1 MNKLMAG
8 FARVNATPPL
18 GIGIAGYFQKRLAE
32 GVLDEIEINALALST
47 GDSKVVMI
55 SFDVCYVTNDVLE
68 VYKNHIAE
76 VTGLPLEAIFVHAT
90 HTHTGP
96 FLKRVEGGPLDF
108 LDATEDE
115 SLEEQYGKMVCLKMA
130 DAAQMAL
137 NDLKPAKMGWG
148 VGQAPGVAF
157 IRRYRMKDGSVRT
170 NPGVNNP
177 EILEPIGKTDERVH
191 VLRFDREG
199 ADTIC
204 YVNFANHPDCVGGNL
219 ISGDW
224 PNFVRSTV
232 EKALD
237 NTKCI
242 MFNGAQ
248 GDINHVKVF
257 TKEGDMNGMFIDFD
271 DVSRGYSHAQYIGRV
286 VTGGVL
292 QAFDKV
298 KYVDVDDIKCAMKV
312 IRVPSNMPK
321 PEEMDEARYINEMHK
336 SGRDAELPYE
346 GMMLTTMLADAA
358 RKVRLEHGPEFFEM
372 ELIAVTVGDI
382 AFVGIPGEPF
392 GAIGMALKE
401 TEGFEQVLPSCL
413 TNGSNGYFPS
423 ADAYEQGGY
432 ESRSSNFGPLVAETI
447 VSEAR
452 QMLAEIKN

>member
-1 MNKLMAG
+1 MNNLMAG

-18 GIGIAGYFQKRLAE
+18 GIGIVGYFHKRLAE
-32 GVLDEIEINALALST
+32 GVLDELEINALALAVR
-47 GDSKVVMI
+47 DSKVVLI
-55 SFDVCYVTNDVLE
+55 SFDNCKITNDVLA
-68 VYKNHIAE
+68 VYKEHISK
-76 VTGLPLEAIFVHAT
+76 VTGLPLEAIYIHAT

-96 FLKRVEGGPLDF
+96 MLKKPETTGLNAMFAGQDG
-108 LDATEDE
+108 A
-115 SLEEQYGKMVCLKMA
+115 LEEQYGKMVCLKMA
-130 DAAQMAL
+130 DVAQMAL

-199 ADTIC
+199 AESIVF
-204 YVNFANHPDCVGGNL
+204 VNFGNHPDCVGGNL

-224 PNFVRSTV
+224 PIFVRSTV
-232 EKALD
+232 EKTLD

-242 MFNGAQ
+242 FFNGAQ
-248 GDINHVKVF
+248 GDVNHVKVF

-298 KYVDVDDIKCAMKV
+298 KYVDVDSIKCAMKV

-321 PEEMDEARYINEMHK
+321 PEEMEEARYINEMHV
-336 SGRDAELPYE
+336 SGRDNELPYE
-346 GMMLTTMLADAA
+346 GMMLTTMVADAA
-358 RKVRLEHGPEFFEM
+358 RKIRLEHGPEFFEM
-372 ELIAVTVGDI
+372 ELIAITVGDI

-401 TEGFEQVLPSCL
+401 TEGWEQVIPTCL
-413 TNGSNGYFPS
+413 TNGANGYFPS

-432 ESRSSNFGPLVAETI
+432 ESRSSNFGPLVADTI

-452 QMLAEIKN
+452 QMLAELKK

>member
-18 GIGIAGYFQKRLAE
+18 GIGIVGYFHKRLAE
-32 GVLDEIEINALALST
+32 GVLDELEINALALAAR
-47 GDSKVVMI
+47 DSKVVLI
-55 SFDVCYVTNDVLE
+55 SFDNCYVTNDVLA
-68 VYKNHIAE
+68 VYKKHISK
-76 VTGLPLEAIFVHAT
+76 VTGLPLDAIYIHAT

-96 FLKRVEGGPLDF
+96 MLKKPETTGLNAMFADQDG
-108 LDATEDE
+108 A
-115 SLEEQYGKMVCLKMA
+115 LEEQYGKMVCLKMA

-232 EKALD
+232 EKTLD

-298 KYVDVDDIKCAMKV
+298 KYVDVDSIKSAMKV

-321 PEEMDEARYINEMHK
+321 PEEMEDAKRINEMHLA
-336 SGRDAELPYE
+336 GRDAELPYE
-346 GMMLTTMLADAA
+346 GMMLTTMVADAA

-447 VSEAR
+447 VVEAR
-452 QMLAEIKN
+452 KLLAEIKN

>member
-1 MNKLMAG
+1 MNNLMAG

-18 GIGIAGYFQKRLAE
+18 GIGIAGYFQERLAE
-32 GVLDEIEINALALST
+32 GVLDELEVNALALSN
-47 GDSKVVMI
+47 GDVKVVLL
-55 SFDVCYVTNDVLE
+55 SFDICYIKNDILAA
-68 VYKNHIAE
+68 YKEHISK
-76 VTGLPLEAIFVHAT
+76 VTGLPFEAIYIHAT
-90 HTHTGP
+90 HTHTAP
-96 FLKRVEGGPLDF
+96 LLKRTPDSPYNYLNPGEEVCL
-108 LDATEDE
+108 EDE
-115 SLEEQYGKMVCLKMA
+115 YAKMVCLKMA
-130 DAAQMAL
+130 DAAKMAL
-137 NDLKPAKMGWG
+137 DDLKPAKMGWG

-177 EILEPIGKTDERVH
+177 EVLEPIGKTDERVH

-204 YVNFANHPDCVGGNL
+204 CVNFGNHPDCVGGNL

-232 EKALD
+232 EKTLD

-242 MFNGAQ
+242 FFNGAQ

-257 TKEGDMNGMFIDFD
+257 AEAGDMNGMFIDFD

-298 KYVDVDDIKCAMKV
+298 KYVEVDDIKCAMKM

-321 PEEMDEARYINEMHK
+321 PEEMEEARYINEMHV
-336 SGRDAELPYE
+336 SGRDAELPYQ
-346 GMMLTTMLADAA
+346 GMMLTTMVADAA
-358 RKVRLEHGPEFFEM
+358 RKIRLEHGPEFFEM
-372 ELIAVTVGDI
+372 ELIAIKVGDI

-401 TEGFEQVLPSCL
+401 TEGFEQVIPTCL

-447 VSEAR
+447 VTEAR
-452 QMLAEIKN
+452 QMLAELKK